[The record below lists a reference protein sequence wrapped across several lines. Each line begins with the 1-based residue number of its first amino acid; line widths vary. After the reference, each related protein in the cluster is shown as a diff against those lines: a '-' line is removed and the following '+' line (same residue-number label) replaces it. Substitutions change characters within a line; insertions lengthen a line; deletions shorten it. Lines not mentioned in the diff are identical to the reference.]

1 MMFFKRQAMRWV
13 EREYLAF
20 DTTSISSY
28 SELIKQAKYGK
39 NKEGDVLPQINLGLF
54 YGEKSRLP
62 VYYRKMA
69 GNTPDVVT
77 IQNLLKDIDF
87 LEMEKLSFV
96 MDRVFLVSGTSMTS

>member
-1 MMFFKRQAMRWV
+1 MRRA

-39 NKEGDVLPQINLGLF
+39 NKEGDVLPQINLGPL

-69 GNTPDVVT
+69 GNTLDVVT
-77 IQNLLKDIDF
+77 I
-87 LEMEKLSFV
+87 
-96 MDRVFLVSGTSMTS
+96 